1 MFLSAED
8 RKDFH
13 EDKNPYYK
21 YIEKKTYCE
30 KILHEFNISNDKA
43 IIINGHIPVKVTEG
57 QSPIK
62 AEGKYI
68 IIDGGLTKAYH
79 SLTGIAGYTLVYNS
93 HGLKLIAHNV
103 FTTKD
108 DSIMNN
114 IDISHEV
121 QRITLYSKRMS
132 VRDSYVG
139 KQILANIN
147 DLEQLLKYYKE
158 GTIKTK

>member
-1 MFLSAED
+1 M
-8 RKDFH
+8 
-13 EDKNPYYK
+13 
-21 YIEKKTYCE
+21 
-30 KILHEFNISNDKA
+30 
-43 IIINGHIPVKVTEG
+43 
-57 QSPIK
+57 
-62 AEGKYI
+62 
-68 IIDGGLTKAYH
+68 
-79 SLTGIAGYTLVYNS
+79 VYNS

-121 QRITLYSKRMS
+121 QRITLYSKRIS